1 MKLVQEWLRQHR
13 GLFNSF
19 FLLYNLKVIKKY
31 YFMKKGFTLIEL
43 LVVIAIIA
51 MLSTLSVV
59 ALSNARAKSR
69 DARRASDIKQ
79 IRTALEMYQDKNN
92 ERYPSTPSG
101 TTTLGVS
108 ETSCLND
115 SGFVSSSSCT
125 GNVYMQKIP
134 SDPQNTSGKVYVY
147 TGSASGSTYTISYTM
162 EGTGAATATEASM
175 N

>member
-1 MKLVQEWLRQHR
+1 
-13 GLFNSF
+13 
-19 FLLYNLKVIKKY
+19 
-31 YFMKKGFTLIEL
+31 MKKGFTLIEL

-92 ERYPSTPSG
+92 EMYPPTPSA
-101 TTTLGVS
+101 TTTLGAN

-125 GNVYMQKIP
+125 GTVYMQKVP
-134 SDPQNTSGKVYVY
+134 SDPQNTSGRSYVY
-147 TGSASGSTYTISYTM
+147 TRGSGDKSTYTLTYIM

>member
-1 MKLVQEWLRQHR
+1 
-13 GLFNSF
+13 
-19 FLLYNLKVIKKY
+19 
-31 YFMKKGFTLIEL
+31 MKKGFTLIEL

-92 ERYPSTPSG
+92 EMYPPTPSG
-101 TTTLGVS
+101 TTTLGAS

-134 SDPQNTSGKVYVY
+134 SDPQNTSGKAYVY
-147 TGSASGSTYTISYTM
+147 TRGSGDKSTYTLTYTM
-162 EGTGAATATEASM
+162 EGSGAATATEASM